1 MNMECQRRTGVFVES
16 ILGGEPV
23 RAFVPSALPPDPP
36 LDVGGLMRLLERA
49 ATAVGRLDSMSERL
63 PSGRAPLQPAY
74 QAKESLLSSQIEG
87 TQSTLDDIF
96 LFDNEKD
103 RSESDDLQEVFN
115 LSDALE
121 HGLMRIREEDFPL
134 CLRLLREM
142 HEILLRSGRGATK
155 QPGEFRKSQNW
166 IGGTRPGNA
175 IFVPPPPDR
184 LDECLG
190 DFERFL
196 HSEDPMI
203 TPLIKAGL
211 AHLQFETIHPFL
223 DGNGRLGRLL
233 ITLILCEADMLEE
246 PILYLS
252 RFFKSH
258 LEDYY
263 RLLQETHR
271 TGAWEV
277 WMEFFLTGVAQT
289 AEQGSKAAS
298 EIIGI
303 FEDDRKRIR
312 DRLGRSAPSALN
324 VHEKMQHRPIT
335 TAALVSGELNIS
347 YPTAQSA
354 LENLVKIGIVHKTEG
369 KRRGQHYVYSKYYE
383 LLSQ

>member
-1 MNMECQRRTGVFVES
+1 MEYQRQTGVFVENT
-16 ILGGEPV
+16 LGGE
-23 RAFVPSALPPDPP
+23 RIAAFVPCALPPDPP
-36 LDVGGLMRLLERA
+36 LDLGSLLHLLERA
-49 ATAVGRLDSMSERL
+49 ASAVGRLDSMSERL
-63 PSGRAPLQPAY
+63 PSGKAPLRPTY
-74 QAKESLLSSQIEG
+74 RDKEALLSSQIEG

-96 LFDNEKD
+96 LFDKDKD
-103 RSESDDLQEVFN
+103 RSESDDLQEVLN
-115 LSDALE
+115 LSDAIE
-121 HGLMRIREEDFPL
+121 HGLKRIREDDFPL

-142 HEILLRSGRGATK
+142 HEILLRSGRGAAK
-155 QPGEFRKSQNW
+155 LPGEFRTSQNW

-175 IFVPPPPDR
+175 TFVPPPPDR

-196 HSEDPMI
+196 HSEDPRI

-211 AHLQFETIHPFL
+211 AHLQFEIIHPFL

-233 ITLILCEADMLEE
+233 ITLILCEAGMLKE

-258 LEDYY
+258 LDVYY
-263 RLLQETHR
+263 RLLDETRR

-289 AEQGSKAAS
+289 AEQASKAAS
-298 EIIGI
+298 DIIAT
-303 FEDDRKRIR
+303 FEEDRKAIR

-324 VHEKMQHRPIT
+324 VHEQMQIRAIT
-335 TAALVSGELNIS
+335 TAALVSNELNIS

-354 LENLVKIGIVHKTEG
+354 LENLVKVGIVHKTEG
-369 KRRGQHYVYSKYYE
+369 KRRGQHYVYSKYYA
-383 LLSQ
+383 LLSE